1 MHLLHVREVN
11 RIVSYLVYLPIAFM
25 YMCSFL
31 SFGCVLRRIAF
42 AIILFILFLLV
53 VSIRSLRVVYCKDH
67 GAVHQAVPARFANCP
82 SISTRLFIFKPPVVT
97 PIVVTP
103 GLFKTGGAVVR

>member
-1 MHLLHVREVN
+1 
-11 RIVSYLVYLPIAFM
+11 
-25 YMCSFL
+25 MCSLL
-31 SFGCVLRRIAF
+31 SFGCVPRRIAF

-67 GAVHQAVPARFANCP
+67 SAVHQAVPARFANCP
-82 SISTRLFIFKPPVVT
+82 SISIRLFTFKPPVVT
-97 PIVVTP
+97 LIAVTP